1 MGYAVLLGW
10 LLIIFGISMFVM
22 DRVAR
27 KDERKK

>member
-10 LLIIFGISMFVM
+10 LLIIFGTTMFVL
-22 DRVAR
+22 DRITR